1 MDAWLESL
9 ANVIQNHGWVAFPA
23 CFLAGVISSASPC
36 VLAMIPLV
44 IGYVS
49 GYSEGSPK
57 KAIQYSLVFTL
68 GLTITFTILGVIAG
82 ALGQAV
88 RRCRRFLEIRPAA
101 GGYHPGAVPARRIQ
115 VQRRH
120 ITAFHAEAQGI
131 AGSVPHGA
139 LLWHR
144 RLSVCHAGAGGHID
158 LCRHPEEN
166 LAYSGGLLLCYAL
179 GHWILVLGAGIS
191 AGFAQKVLAS
201 KGIAN
206 FSNYSKKVGG
216 VLLIG
221 VGVYLIICSVLKERA
236 LKAYGR
242 HKNGS

>member
-9 ANVIQNHGWVAFPA
+9 GNIVQNHGWVAFPA

-57 KAIQYSLVFTL
+57 KAFQYSLVFTL

-82 ALGQAV
+82 ALGRLFGDVGGFWKYVLPPVAIILGLFLLGVFKLNVSISQ
-88 RRCRRFLEIRPAA
+88 RFMPK
-101 GGYHPGAVPARRIQ
+101 Q
-115 VQRRH
+115 K
-120 ITAFHAEAQGI
+120 
-131 AGSVPHGA
+131 A
-139 LLWHR
+139 LL
-144 RLSVCHAGAGGHID
+144 GAFLMGLFFGIVASPCATPV
-158 LCRHPEEN
+158 LAVILAFAATREN
-166 LAYSGGLLLCYAL
+166 IAYSGGLLLCYAL

-201 KGIAN
+201 RGIAN
-206 FSNYSKKVGG
+206 FSDYSKKAGG

-221 VGVYLIICSVLKERA
+221 AGIYLVICLF
-236 LKAYGR
+236 
-242 HKNGS
+242 